1 MENAENDM
9 AWYRL
14 YFKDKGLFFLF
25 RHCEFA
31 PTGTD
36 VTLFV
41 EHENFICTDND
52 DDPFVLSIIRE
63 LDMRS
68 SGKFMQYRAIVW
80 LKTVWIF
87 IVITMDDCFPPLADH

>member
-1 MENAENDM
+1 MFVATPGFRIEGGQIFLCALYSLKIAHISSRLFWGDPGASIKKGGAELGLTTKLVENAENDM

-36 VTLFV
+36 VTLF
-41 EHENFICTDND
+41 CRT
-52 DDPFVLSIIRE
+52 
-63 LDMRS
+63 
-68 SGKFMQYRAIVW
+68 
-80 LKTVWIF
+80 
-87 IVITMDDCFPPLADH
+87 